1 MTKWN
6 NGDPAKQDEL
16 EFVLKNLETK
26 MKTGQK
32 QMTKMKGSQI
42 HMDEKLILAKNQ
54 ISLITWRNSILKWG
68 EKNTSSFFFFF
79 FFFFFFMFR
88 VIYNFSIIF

>member
-1 MTKWN
+1 
-6 NGDPAKQDEL
+6 
-16 EFVLKNLETK
+16 

-32 QMTKMKGSQI
+32 QITKMKGSQI

-68 EKNTSSFFFFF
+68 GKKTLPHF

>member
-1 MTKWN
+1 
-6 NGDPAKQDEL
+6 
-16 EFVLKNLETK
+16 

-32 QMTKMKGSQI
+32 QITKMKGSQI

-68 EKNTSSFFFFF
+68 GKKKHFLFFF

>member
-1 MTKWN
+1 
-6 NGDPAKQDEL
+6 
-16 EFVLKNLETK
+16 
-26 MKTGQK
+26 MKTDQK
-32 QMTKMKGSQI
+32 QITKIKGSQI

-68 EKNTSSFFFFF
+68 GKKTLPH

>member
-1 MTKWN
+1 
-6 NGDPAKQDEL
+6 
-16 EFVLKNLETK
+16 
-26 MKTGQK
+26 MKTDQK
-32 QMTKMKGSQI
+32 QITKIKGSQI

-68 EKNTSSFFFFF
+68 EEKTLPLFFFF

-88 VIYNFSIIF
+88 VIYNFSIIFETNQFLL

>member
-1 MTKWN
+1 
-6 NGDPAKQDEL
+6 
-16 EFVLKNLETK
+16 

-32 QMTKMKGSQI
+32 QITKMKGSQI

-68 EKNTSSFFFFF
+68 GKKTLPHFFFFLF
-79 FFFFFFMFR
+79 Y
-88 VIYNFSIIF
+88 V

>member
-1 MTKWN
+1 
-6 NGDPAKQDEL
+6 
-16 EFVLKNLETK
+16 

-68 EKNTSSFFFFF
+68 GKKTLPHFFFFSF
-79 FFFFFFMFR
+79 LCLG
-88 VIYNFSIIF
+88 